1 MTDGELRGIILE
13 KFYKLRHQKDL
24 LELGDIVSIDPAEHT
39 RLVNICDQL
48 DQHALIEWKPIRG
61 LGGVAA
67 GMGKITA
74 RGVDVIEGTARAPI
88 TITLHDR
95 RISVSE
101 SSNVQIGNSNVQDVK
116 FDIKK
121 LIAAVDHS
129 NASDTEKAEAKS
141 LLEKL
146 ASNKLVQAV
155 LAALFGTGGTS

>member
-1 MTDGELRGIILE
+1 
-13 KFYKLRHQKDL
+13 
-24 LELGDIVSIDPAEHT
+24 
-39 RLVNICDQL
+39 
-48 DQHALIEWKPIRG
+48 
-61 LGGVAA
+61 
-67 GMGKITA
+67 MGKITA
-74 RGVDVIEGTARAPI
+74 HGVDVIEGTARAPI

-146 ASNKLVQAV
+146 ASNKLVQAA
-155 LAALFGTGGTS
+155 LAALFGAGGTS